1 MKNFAVFLDRDGT
14 INEEMGYINHLDRFV
29 ILPGVI
35 EAIKLLKRHNFKVI
49 VTSNQAGVAMGYF
62 SESLIEEIHNHF
74 KNILAENGTYLD
86 AIYYCPHH
94 PQAKVAAYGKD
105 CPCRKPKTGLIL
117 KAKEE
122 FNLDLNRCYVVGDKF
137 IDIEF
142 AHNAGLKSILVLTGY
157 GKGEIRW
164 AAHKHPLKPNFVAKD
179 LYQAAKWIINEHL
192 ND

>member
-1 MKNFAVFLDRDGT
+1 MKNFAIFLDRDGT
-14 INEEMGYINHLDRFV
+14 INEEMGYINHLDRFI
-29 ILPGVI
+29 ILPGAI

-49 VTSNQAGVAMGYF
+49 VTSNQTGVAMGYF
-62 SESLIEEIHNHF
+62 PESLIEEIHNHL

>member
-14 INEEMGYINHLDRFV
+14 INEEMGYINHLDRFI
-29 ILPGVI
+29 ILPGAI

-49 VTSNQAGVAMGYF
+49 VTSNQTGVAMGYF
-62 SESLIEEIHNHF
+62 PESLIEKIHNHL

-94 PQAKVAAYGKD
+94 PQAKVAAYSKD

-122 FNLDLNRCYVVGDKF
+122 FNLDLKRCYVVGDKF

-142 AHNAGLKSILVLTGY
+142 AHNAGLKGILVLTGY
-157 GKGEIRW
+157 GKGELRW
-164 AAHKHPLKPNFVAKD
+164 AAYKHSLKPNFVAKD

>member
-14 INEEMGYINHLDRFV
+14 INEEMGYINHLDRFI
-29 ILPGVI
+29 ILPGAV
-35 EAIKLLKRHNFKVI
+35 EAIKLLKNHNFKVI

-62 SESLIEEIHNHF
+62 PESLISEIHNHL
-74 KNILAENGTYLD
+74 KNILVKNGTHLD

-94 PQAKVAAYGKD
+94 PQAKVAAYRKD
-105 CPCRKPKTGLIL
+105 CPCRKPKIGLIL

-122 FNLDLNRCYVVGDKF
+122 FNLELNRCYVVGDKF
-137 IDIEF
+137 TDVEF

-164 AAHKHPLKPNFVAKD
+164 AAHRYLWKPNFVAKD
-179 LYQAAKWIINEHL
+179 LYQAAKWIVNEHL